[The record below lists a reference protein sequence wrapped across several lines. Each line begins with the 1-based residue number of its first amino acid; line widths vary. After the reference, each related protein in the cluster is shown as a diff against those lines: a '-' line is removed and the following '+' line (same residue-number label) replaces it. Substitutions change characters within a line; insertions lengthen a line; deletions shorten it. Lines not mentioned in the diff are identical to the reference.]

1 MKHQQRGMT
10 LIGFVI
16 SLAIAGLFIY
26 VGMKLIPM
34 YSEFYSVKKAL
45 AAMSNED
52 GIANK
57 SAADIR
63 RSLERRLNLSY
74 AGTIKREHVKVERQG
89 AGWMITVDYEN
100 RRELIANLDVV
111 GKFHA
116 EKMLERT
123 AAGGQ

>member
-1 MKHQQRGMT
+1 MKKQRGMT

-16 SLAIAGLFIY
+16 TLSVAGLFVY

-34 YSEFYSVKKAL
+34 YTEFYSVKKAL
-45 AAMSNED
+45 AAMANED

-57 SAADIR
+57 SAADVR
-63 RSLERRLNLSY
+63 RSLEKRLGLSY
-74 AGTIKREHVKVERQG
+74 ADTIKRDHVKVERHGQG
-89 AGWMITVDYEN
+89 WLVTIQYEN
-100 RRELIANLDVV
+100 RRPLIANLDVV

-116 EKMLERT
+116 EKELTRT